1 MRGFFAPGRMHARG
15 WNPVRVQRNAIRS
28 QYAATLCSGR
38 MASRKVDLSEM
49 VCDSRNVPGVQI
61 LNLLSVRSTE
71 YLVTLR
77 GRCNYM
83 TVDPDQYKNILGSL
97 IELPRSGTSEIS
109 RKLTLRFDVHLLP
122 NLPPQTHPVLPF
134 ATIEGPHLISRIHV
148 HFYPSTS
155 EPFSIQDSR

>member
-1 MRGFFAPGRMHARG
+1 
-15 WNPVRVQRNAIRS
+15 
-28 QYAATLCSGR
+28 
-38 MASRKVDLSEM
+38 MASWKVDLSEM

-109 RKLTLRFDVHLLP
+109 RKLMLRFDVHLLP
-122 NLPPQTHPVLPF
+122 NLPPQCAPY
-134 ATIEGPHLISRIHV
+134 
-148 HFYPSTS
+148 YPS
-155 EPFSIQDSR
+155 PR